1 MTTKRIHMLMRRFD
15 AGCKR
20 VETITEQRAWWGSE
34 LRYRGIRFD
43 VYASTSPR
51 AEATALITWE
61 MIDADDDGAEAK
73 DAVDAC
79 IAKILKQAGYE

>member
-1 MTTKRIHMLMRRFD
+1 MTTRRIHMLMRRLD
-15 AGCKR
+15 AACKR
-20 VETITEQRAWWGSE
+20 LETLTEQRAWWGSE

-61 MIDADDDGAEAK
+61 MIDAEDDGAEAK